1 MDACEAEQ
9 RQQTHPYGFGWG
21 LGEVRGHRIIEHGGS
36 WQGFKAFIARFPDDG
51 LSVIL
56 FANLSQANEWRL
68 ARGIAAVF
76 FPELALGAAPLPGAD
91 PAVTQLAR
99 RVLRQLLAGAPDPQ
113 LFTAEARAA
122 LSPRRVR
129 ALAARLTALNLPE
142 ALVASLELV
151 GRSEEGGL
159 RVYRYALTDITAT
172 EILILRVAADG
183 RISGLDL
190 QPE

>member
-1 MDACEAEQ
+1 M
-9 RQQTHPYGFGWG
+9 
-21 LGEVRGHRIIEHGGS
+21 
-36 WQGFKAFIARFPDDG
+36 
-51 LSVIL
+51 
-56 FANLSQANEWRL
+56 
-68 ARGIAAVF
+68 F

-113 LFTAEARAA
+113 LFTAELRAPRCQ
-122 LSPRRVR
+122 PRRVR